1 LRDIYQMPKVAETC
15 DMEAIMEGYFK
26 TLFPLNPGG
35 IQPLSPVSSDRETLL
50 RPHGR
55 EALSSAA
62 GRQIDTASVS

>member
-35 IQPLSPVSSDRETLL
+35 IQPLSPVSCDRETLL

>member
-1 LRDIYQMPKVAETC
+1 MA
-15 DMEAIMEGYFK
+15 GYFK

-35 IQPLSPVSSDRETLL
+35 IQPHPPATCDRESLL

-62 GRQIDTASVS
+62 GTPLEAAAVS